1 MAFMIER
8 IRNDTGINWEKLR
21 IVGFSLGAHIV
32 GYAGRNLRRKGLIVP
47 RITGKINEITLCKKC
62 PYSELFWCTEYLS
75 VLSPNAGKMR
85 TRVTPNTETFHVVL
99 AMTFKSIRNKC
110 CDFSY

>member
-1 MAFMIER
+1 MAYMIER

-47 RITGKINEITLCKKC
+47 RITGKIDGISSCDNFITKEIQM
-62 PYSELFWCTEYLS
+62 
-75 VLSPNAGKMR
+75 A
-85 TRVTPNTETFHVVL
+85 
-99 AMTFKSIRNKC
+99 FKPIRHSC
-110 CDFSY
+110 